1 MTWLIAT
8 VAVCALGPCL
18 LFLWNLFLYRE
29 PAAAA
34 AAAYEVS
41 VLIPARNEE
50 SGIADAVHSV
60 LASQSVTLELIVM
73 DDSSTDRTA
82 EIVRALEQS
91 DGRVRLASAPP
102 LPAGWNGK
110 QHACHCLASLARYDR
125 LCFLD
130 ADVRV
135 APDAIARM
143 AAFMDGT
150 GASLVSGFPREVTGT
165 FLERLLLPLIHFVLL
180 AYLPLDA
187 SRRHATQP
195 GLAAGCG
202 QFLLVQRTAWQRS
215 GGHAAIRFT
224 MHDGLLLPQS
234 FRRAGYRT
242 DIADLTRLASC
253 RMYTSATQVW
263 NGLAKNAT
271 EGMAAPARIVPFSIL
286 LFCGQVLPLPL
297 LAAAFIAPP
306 LAPYRGLLA
315 LCVAAS
321 YLPRILAA
329 VRFRQSWLGALLHS
343 AGVAVLLALQWYA
356 LVRKLTGRTVSWKSR
371 AYS

>member
-1 MTWLIAT
+1 MTWMLAA
-8 VAVCALGPCL
+8 VALCALGPCL
-18 LFLWNLFLYRE
+18 LFCWNLFLYRE
-29 PAAAA
+29 PPRAEKL
-34 AAAYEVS
+34 YEVS
-41 VLIPARNEE
+41 VLIPARNEAG
-50 SGIADAVHSV
+50 GIADAVRSV
-60 LASQSVTLELIVM
+60 LASQNLALELIVM
-73 DDSSTDRTA
+73 DDSSTDSTA
-82 EIVRALEQS
+82 EIVHALARS
-91 DGRVRLASAPP
+91 DARVRLEAAPP

-110 QHACHCLASLARYDR
+110 QHACHCLASLARYEC

-135 APDAIARM
+135 APEAIARM
-143 AAFMDGT
+143 AAFMDRT
-150 GASLVSGFPREVTGT
+150 GSALVSGFPREITGF
-165 FLERLLLPLIHFVLL
+165 FLEQLLLPLIHFVLL

-187 SRRHATQP
+187 SRKHPTQP

-242 DIADLTRLASC
+242 DIADLTRLAAC
-253 RMYTSATQVW
+253 RMYTGAAQVW

-271 EGMAAPARIVPFSIL
+271 EGMAAPARILPFSIL
-286 LFCGQVLPLPL
+286 LFFGEVLPALL
-297 LAAAFIAPP
+297 LASAFFLAQLAAF
-306 LAPYRGLLA
+306 RWLLA
-315 LCVAAS
+315 VCVTAS

-329 VRFRQSWLGALLHS
+329 IRFRQSWLGVALHP

-356 LVRKLTGRTVSWKSR
+356 LVRKLTGRAVTWKSR
-371 AYS
+371 AYV